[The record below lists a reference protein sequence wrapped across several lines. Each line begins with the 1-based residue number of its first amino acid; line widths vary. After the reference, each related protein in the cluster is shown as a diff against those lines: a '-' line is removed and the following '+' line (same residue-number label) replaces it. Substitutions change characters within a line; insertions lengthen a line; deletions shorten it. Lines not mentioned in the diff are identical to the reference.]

1 MDKSFDLDNFKF
13 PGVAGISHNADYY
26 GFGTNKASGTPL
38 NFDEMADDTALC
50 FAKQRA
56 EVVSGNMTITKIDYD
71 IKLIVE
77 NGVEV
82 TLPTTNVP
90 NGISATFIP
99 NFAENESAT
108 IKIPSHTWELD
119 YTTSLT
125 LSFDGTTWKKNS
137 LYLPEREER
146 EDMRNKINIMLN
158 SCYTG
163 RDLRKVLFEL
173 GDFNGDG
180 ISNYEEITCP
190 QVMEKLHIR
199 CQNNNFSGLG
209 LGDWVDHDSI
219 TIPPCLVTRPGES
232 STKWWGSVE
241 NYGFIFIGNST
252 ADGTYTLAKNDI
264 YHNTR
269 LRIASFGC
277 GYDNFNSNSTI
288 LFEYENIPFEGYM
301 NGLSTSSGDARN
313 FVKSSLYQWLNY
325 SFYNAL
331 NESLGNS
338 IIQVS
343 RYFYKGQQS
352 MILDSTV
359 GTHIFLPDSSEVFG
373 YHVLMPNNNYNVSW
387 STGFYSQWPIYS
399 VKSQERKKNDNG
411 FPGNWWLS
419 SCSLTTN
426 STSADSVNRWAV
438 AHAYGYSTIAIGGD
452 GLDYIRGI
460 SPAFCIG

>member
-180 ISNYEEITCP
+180 ISDYEEITCP

-199 CQNNNFSGLG
+199 CQSGDFSGLG

-219 TIPPCLVTRPGES
+219 TIPPCTVTDPHDNS
-232 STKWWGSVE
+232 SIKW
-241 NYGFIFIGNST
+241 GFNGLSNIRKITSE
-252 ADGTYTLAKNDI
+252 DGTFTLNKNDI
-264 YHNTR
+264 YKNTR

-277 GYDNFNSNSTI
+277 NYGEKYTTSYNDPVI
-288 LFEYENIPFEGYM
+288 LFEYENCPFHGAIT
-301 NGLSTSSGDARN
+301 NQSSNVNDNNFGLSCL
-313 FVKSSLYQWLNY
+313 KQWLNNT
-325 SFYNAL
+325 FYTAL
-331 NESLGNS
+331 KESIGDY
-338 IIQVS
+338 IVDC
-343 RYFYKGQQS
+343 RRCFFKGAQDPN
-352 MILDSTV
+352 LVTLK
-359 GTHIFLPDSSEVFG
+359 IFLPDASEVFG
-373 YHVLMPNNNYNVSW
+373 YPVCYYNQFYSVYY
-387 STGFYSQWPIYS
+387 YSQWPIYTI
-399 VKSQERKKNDNG
+399 KPKTKLKKYNG
-411 FPGNWWLS
+411 GENPYYLS
-419 SCSLTTN
+419 SFAGSTNVFGRFACS
-426 STSADSVNRWAV
+426 
-438 AHAYGYSTIAIGGD
+438 YQGYSCSESGTANN
-452 GLDYIRGI
+452 GI